1 MYTCSNASAVLI
13 LALFTS
19 YRCQHND
26 VFNEGTDYPH
36 TGEDL
41 RFINVICLCF
51 SPCVFQ
57 ATGPHVEWRLTGF
70 IVPCG
75 QHQIGK

>member
-1 MYTCSNASAVLI
+1 MYTCSDASAVLI
-13 LALFTS
+13 LALFS
-19 YRCQHND
+19 SHRCRHN
-26 VFNEGTDYPH
+26 VCNGGTDYPH

-41 RFINVICLCF
+41 RFAYVFLLVC
-51 SPCVFQ
+51 FQ
-57 ATGPHVEWRLTGF
+57 APGPHVEWCLTGF